1 MNSFS
6 RSLDAWVSPSHNFV
20 NATFSAVRLR
30 KSVPAPRRLQQW
42 KQCPFKVRR
51 SRGEGVITSVS
62 KSCHA
67 WPEYYLLICIRI
79 VLIGYILLSQWH
91 GDATTPASQPWTKY
105 YQFLSLEFLQLNC
118 WDLGQCFPYVD
129 YCSLMTGNSPRIE
142 ALPGDFPRSLHTQ
155 HVQCQLWLMC
165 QPFRPSLD
173 SQHSRLRTE
182 TAEFHHKLKLA
193 TGEMMNVPVSYL
205 YRRKN
210 LP

>member
-1 MNSFS
+1 MYRLACELTLINS
-6 RSLDAWVSPSHNFV
+6 NYI
-20 NATFSAVRLR
+20 
-30 KSVPAPRRLQQW
+30 
-42 KQCPFKVRR
+42 
-51 SRGEGVITSVS
+51 GVITSVS

-142 ALPGDFPRSLHTQ
+142 GMFPRQAQALHSGPHT
-155 HVQCQLWLMC
+155 
-165 QPFRPSLD
+165 
-173 SQHSRLRTE
+173 
-182 TAEFHHKLKLA
+182 
-193 TGEMMNVPVSYL
+193 
-205 YRRKN
+205 
-210 LP
+210 